1 MVSTLVTIRNTI
13 LMFLN
18 DPDPQHQFA
27 RVIKVTNYSGDGDPI
42 LLGGSAPPP
51 HLQFHLDGGHQ
62 LLRVVEQHLA
72 RT

>member
-1 MVSTLVTIRNTI
+1 
-13 LMFLN
+13 MFLN

-51 HLQFHLDGGHQ
+51 HLQLHLDGGHQ
-62 LLRVVEQHLA
+62 LLHVVEQHLA